1 VASSFQFCKEN
12 KLQEPLCSVI
22 RNFMEKKTEHK
33 ALVVF
38 DMDGV
43 IVDVSESYRNTVRQ
57 TARLFFKG
65 AVSWESLPDPLF
77 SLADL
82 ARVKQSGGLNN
93 DWDLTFLIIDLLFT
107 MVKVSKA
114 YKGLE
119 PWATYNKTL
128 RNCDVA
134 DLARFLNSEK
144 YPVSTL
150 LEKSE
155 RIPNDFIA
163 NLYTGDVGSG
173 NIIKQI
179 FQEIY
184 LGKELFEST
193 YSIRSKA
200 YHEKG
205 FINRE
210 TLLID
215 KSLLDS
221 LSRNNILAIAT
232 GRPRIEADYPLDF
245 FDLRK
250 FFSLILTLDDCLE
263 EEQKIFE
270 QKQRKV
276 SLSKPN
282 PYMLDAVEA
291 AHKNKVSKYYYIG
304 DMPDDMMA
312 ASRSGAGFIGVG
324 VLISSSEKDRLK
336 KDLENAGADYII
348 EGFDELVNIV
358 EP

>member
-1 VASSFQFCKEN
+1 MP
-12 KLQEPLCSVI
+12 EPFCSVI
-22 RNFMEKKTEHK
+22 RIFMKKK
-33 ALVVF
+33 AGPQALIVF

-43 IVDVSESYRNTVRQ
+43 IVDVSGSYRNAVRQ

-65 AVSWESLPDPLF
+65 ADSWKSLPDPLF

-93 DWDLTFLIIDLLFT
+93 DWDLTFLIINLLFT
-107 MVKVSKA
+107 LVKRSSEYPDSDPWTT
-114 YKGLE
+114 YK
-119 PWATYNKTL
+119 KTL

-134 DLARFLNSEK
+134 NLAQFLNSDK
-144 YPVSTL
+144 NPVSTL
-150 LEKSE
+150 LEKSG
-155 RIPNDFIA
+155 RISNDFIA
-163 NLYTGDVGSG
+163 GLYTGDVGSG

-184 LGKELFEST
+184 LGKKLFEST
-193 YSIRSKA
+193 YGIQSKV
-200 YHEKG
+200 YDEKG

-215 KSLLDS
+215 KSILEN

-250 FFSLILTLDDCLE
+250 FFSWILTLDDCLE

-270 QKQRKV
+270 QKQKKV

-282 PYMLDAVEA
+282 PYMLDAIEA

-312 ASRSGAGFIGVG
+312 ASRSRAGFIGIG
-324 VLISSSEKDRLK
+324 ILKSSSDKDSLRR
-336 KDLENAGADYII
+336 DLERASADYII
-348 EGFDELVNIV
+348 EDFDELVKIV
-358 EP
+358 ES